1 MYLVL
6 FNELRAPV
14 SPAALDPV
22 KVEEPARAISS
33 EPHVARAP
41 LCTELPCRLRDPEN
55 LRRYLFKISQDRD
68 ARDATGAAFRK

>member
-14 SPAALDPV
+14 GPAAPDPV
-22 KVEEPARAISS
+22 KVEPLRTISS
-33 EPHVARAP
+33 ESHVARAP

-55 LRRYLFKISQDRD
+55 LRRYLLELSRDRD
-68 ARDATGAAFRK
+68 ARDATGAAFRR

>member
-6 FNELRAPV
+6 FIELGAPV
-14 SPAALDPV
+14 GPATPDPV
-22 KVEEPARAISS
+22 KVEEPVRAISS

-55 LRRYLFKISQDRD
+55 LRQYLLKISRDRD
-68 ARDATGAAFRK
+68 ARDATGAAFRS